1 MNYNVFKALINFI
14 NANFKDS
21 TILKD
26 PIDKVIGCVKT
37 SNGSTTMFV
46 CGLKNYQDN
55 PIPCWI
61 DLYKDGTA
69 KMTLNDIQVFDFVD
83 PAIKQFQPRLF

>member
-1 MNYNVFKALINFI
+1 MNYNVFKAFINFI

-26 PIDKVIGCVKT
+26 PIDKVVGCVKT

-46 CGLKNYQDN
+46 SGLKDYRDD
-55 PIPCWI
+55 PIPCCI

-69 KMTLNDIQVFDFVD
+69 KMTLNTQVFDFVD